1 MSLEAIE
8 IGEGASERHASPFEA
23 IRQVSEDGIEYWSA
37 RDLAEVLGYKTNY
50 RNFKNAIQKATV
62 ACEGSGQPV
71 EDHFAEARK
80 MVVIGSGA
88 RREVDD
94 VHLSRYACYLVV
106 QNADPSKPIVAL
118 GQTYFAVQ
126 TRRQEQADE
135 LESLTEEQKR
145 LYLRGQLSTHN
156 RQLADAANQA
166 GVVQPLD

>member
-1 MSLEAIE
+1 MDADIVALEDD
-8 IGEGASERHASPFEA
+8 GVRHPSPFEA
-23 IRQVSEDGIEYWSA
+23 IRQESQDGVEFWSA

-50 RNFKNAIQKATV
+50 RNFKNAIQKAMV
-62 ACEGSGQPV
+62 ACEGSGQAV

-88 RREVDD
+88 RRELDD

-135 LESLTEEQKR
+135 LAGLSEEQK
-145 LYLRGQLSTHN
+145 
-156 RQLADAANQA
+156 
-166 GVVQPLD
+166 